1 MRPSV
6 GSCLYLPEDIDPFWR
21 RRIMQVSEAID
32 MLSGQEGDWIAFH
45 SGLKFENADL
55 IQRVNLDASDGQ

>member
-1 MRPSV
+1 
-6 GSCLYLPEDIDPFWR
+6 
-21 RRIMQVSEAID
+21 MQVSEAVD
-32 MLSGQEGDWIAFH
+32 MLSGQEGDWIALH